1 MNINK
6 AKFVVVPSAALLLA
20 LSGCSSSGT
29 GTGTNDSGPASPMAA
44 TSMSAMSMAPSSGA
58 ASATAPETMSAPAA
72 AAQTIHIQNF
82 AYNGPDTVAPG
93 STVTV
98 MNMDSAAHTV
108 TADEGSAF
116 DVNVKPGES
125 MTFKA
130 PTTPGTYKYHC
141 TYHANMHGTLVV
153 K

>member
-6 AKFVVVPSAALLLA
+6 AKFVIVPSAALLLA

-29 GTGTNDSGPASPMAA
+29 GTGTDTTSPAG
-44 TSMSAMSMAPSSGA
+44 SMSATSMAPSSPA
-58 ASATAPETMSAPAA
+58 ASATSPDTSTSAPAA
-72 AAQTIHIQNF
+72 AAETIHIQDF
-82 AYNGPDTVAPG
+82 AYSGPDSVAPG

-98 MNMDSAAHTV
+98 MNMDSTTHTV

-116 DVNVKPGES
+116 DVTVKPGES

-141 TYHANMHGTLVV
+141 TYHGNMHGTLVV